1 MAKEVA
7 KKAAKEAVTIK
18 SIEELEQ
25 ELRAKRNDLLEVKRA
40 NKAGELVNP
49 RAITAYRKDIARLMT
64 QINERKSNG

>member
-1 MAKEVA
+1 MAKEAA
-7 KKAAKEAVTIK
+7 KKTAKEATTIK

-25 ELRAKRNDLLEVKRA
+25 EVATMRNDLLEAKRA

>member
-7 KKAAKEAVTIK
+7 KKTAKEATTIK

-25 ELRAKRNDLLEVKRA
+25 EVATKRNDLLEAKRA